1 MRVHRANLGRLKK
14 RIRKYNR
21 TTYKNKKQ
29 HIEQAQ
35 HVPDLMETDALQ
47 QVGPPSID
55 DEIYQ
60 TYLNQINTNCISIV
74 VRQEKLKPTK
84 DDPIIKSNPNR
95 DIVRL
100 INSGAVWECSLHKVF
115 ISQSITRYSTYT
127 NEDDVLPVVVY
138 LGRLRDTLIPF
149 HEPTDNP
156 GTFMTNDVNFLSSYT
171 CFVDKD
177 SHLRMFYKNRQ
188 KYLRLGDVVSDRCIA
203 KCMEYSVYGPNCV
216 FLFWAVCDYG
226 RFLRIKR
233 FKASKSATHKRL
245 ERAKRLV
252 PTKKKSMKRT
262 PTAFRN
268 YHGVQIQKRKDS
280 KPCIELLKS
289 HPYSLTT

>member
-1 MRVHRANLGRLKK
+1 M
-14 RIRKYNR
+14 
-21 TTYKNKKQ
+21 
-29 HIEQAQ
+29 
-35 HVPDLMETDALQ
+35 
-47 QVGPPSID
+47 
-55 DEIYQ
+55 
-60 TYLNQINTNCISIV
+60 
-74 VRQEKLKPTK
+74 
-84 DDPIIKSNPNR
+84 
-95 DIVRL
+95 
-100 INSGAVWECSLHKVF
+100 
-115 ISQSITRYSTYT
+115 
-127 NEDDVLPVVVY
+127 Y

-203 KCMEYSVYGPNCV
+203 KCMEYSAYGPNCV

-226 RFLRIKR
+226 RFLCIKR
-233 FKASKSATHKRL
+233 FKASKSATNKRV

-252 PTKKKSMKRT
+252 STKKKSMKRT
-262 PTAFRN
+262 PTASRN
-268 YHGVQIQKRKDS
+268 YHDVQIRKGKDS
-280 KPCIELLKS
+280 KPSIELLKS

>member
-1 MRVHRANLGRLKK
+1 MIYFQFSVAVTSDHCELKWNKMRVHRANLGRLKK

-115 ISQSITRYSTYT
+115 ISQSITRYSIYT
-127 NEDDVLPVVVY
+127 NED
-138 LGRLRDTLIPF
+138 G
-149 HEPTDNP
+149 
-156 GTFMTNDVNFLSSYT
+156 
-171 CFVDKD
+171 
-177 SHLRMFYKNRQ
+177 
-188 KYLRLGDVVSDRCIA
+188 
-203 KCMEYSVYGPNCV
+203 
-216 FLFWAVCDYG
+216 
-226 RFLRIKR
+226 
-233 FKASKSATHKRL
+233 
-245 ERAKRLV
+245 
-252 PTKKKSMKRT
+252 
-262 PTAFRN
+262 TAFCCLSRSFER
-268 YHGVQIQKRKDS
+268 HTHS
-280 KPCIELLKS
+280 FS
-289 HPYSLTT
+289 

>member
-177 SHLRMFYKNRQ
+177 SHLRMFYKN
-188 KYLRLGDVVSDRCIA
+188 
-203 KCMEYSVYGPNCV
+203 
-216 FLFWAVCDYG
+216 
-226 RFLRIKR
+226 
-233 FKASKSATHKRL
+233 
-245 ERAKRLV
+245 
-252 PTKKKSMKRT
+252 
-262 PTAFRN
+262 
-268 YHGVQIQKRKDS
+268 
-280 KPCIELLKS
+280 
-289 HPYSLTT
+289 